1 MDSQLYAT
9 QCTFEKHDSFLVV
22 CFVVRPYL
30 FSLFLSR
37 SFFVALDD
45 FLLLLLF
52 IRFFKYV
59 LNSYCSHSCSTSKC
73 VPDTLFSSSL
83 SLLLPLSLLLLLL
96 LTFRKSFR
104 CTDFSRFE
112 KKQNPKKHLLSL
124 FSHFLFTISILHFYW
139 ATVSISPYVEQ
150 THTLAHTHNRIF
162 FVWHSPL
169 HRKLHVM
176 LMILHKFVQSI
187 RILDIGFY
195 LCWAALGVGVSAP
208 VCLCVSCRYNDGSHF
223 HLMLTQCFAIAMH
236 SNLIAYIRKWRKCIP
251 ESLG

>member
-1 MDSQLYAT
+1 MHHMGKGVWTIGKTGAATKRRRRPKSWTQMEWVKEKRTGGQTSKKQNENLQMDSQLYAT

-150 THTLAHTHNRIF
+150 THTLAHT
-162 FVWHSPL
+162 
-169 HRKLHVM
+169 
-176 LMILHKFVQSI
+176 Q
-187 RILDIGFY
+187 
-195 LCWAALGVGVSAP
+195 
-208 VCLCVSCRYNDGSHF
+208 
-223 HLMLTQCFAIAMH
+223 
-236 SNLIAYIRKWRKCIP
+236 
-251 ESLG
+251 